1 MEQVH
6 RLHHR
11 AVAAR
16 RNAPAPA
23 PALYNILARGRPR
36 HPTASL
42 SFPTDPVPPVL
53 GQAPSSL
60 IAPFFPSVIPTINP
74 LSGILPTIPHTDTPA
89 PSKPTTGLSSTSP
102 VETDTPAPVLNTT
115 SSPISQGANSTTLA
129 TTTSSYSLPP
139 QVPTV
144 VTQVVPPSSS
154 TSALNNNNN
163 NNNNNTTTS
172 TSQTSG
178 ATTSSGSV
186 AAGVVVGLVG
196 ACAMVVFL
204 VFLVRRKLRKPHDDF
219 DATDFRRSAILMH
232 DPPAHEDVVARGYNP
247 RPPTMIERKMAS
259 IPAVTYGN
267 MYKVP
272 PAGYYNP
279 ASGPD
284 NQAMFAGGQ
293 LGNSSG
299 SPHTQVPFTDGQLM
313 NPFVSAPPS
322 PGSFA
327 TAGHSQSSNGGLVT
341 PKAPYIMKPPL
352 GPRRTSRPATGSD
365 PGAANGF
372 TFPQRQ
378 GSRPGTAE
386 RQQEQNVIPEQVPSD
401 DYVDLSRS
409 SVSSFQAAQY
419 EAISRKLATDVP
431 RGFDDVDVT
440 SVMAPSS
447 LEYIDEAPPVPPKSP
462 FEDPEYAAVQPSTES
477 DDDAPPPVPS
487 KSPFEDPAPEHETE
501 IMQDSL
507 RESYTSYQTLRT
519 PELLDFPVPP
529 SPALTLMSRHRVDS
543 WPPTLP
549 ELKLDLGLQGTQPLN
564 AIKWKSA
571 APKYSSSPLAAND
584 MTMGDE
590 VGETGMPL
598 VLSTAEATHKSRPDT
613 VYDPADAYGGI

>member
-11 AVAAR
+11 AVAAAR
-16 RNAPAPA
+16 RNAPAP
-23 PALYNILARGRPR
+23 LYNILARDGPG
-36 HPTASL
+36 L

-53 GQAPSSL
+53 GQAASSL
-60 IAPFFPSVIPTINP
+60 IAPFLPPAIPTINP

-89 PSKPTTGLSSTSP
+89 PLKPTTGLSSTSP
-102 VETDTPAPVLNTT
+102 VETHTPAPVLNTT
-115 SSPISQGANSTTLA
+115 SSPVSQGTDSTTLA

-163 NNNNNTTTS
+163 NNTS

-232 DPPAHEDVVARGYNP
+232 DPPGHEDVVARGYNP
-247 RPPTMIERKMAS
+247 RPPTMIERKMANSPS
-259 IPAVTYGN
+259 IPAATYGN
-267 MYKVP
+267 MYNVP

-341 PKAPYIMKPPL
+341 PKAPYIMKPPP
-352 GPRRTSRPATGSD
+352 GPRRTSRPATGND

-409 SVSSFQAAQY
+409 SVSPFQAAQY

-462 FEDPEYAAVQPSTES
+462 FEGYAAVEPSTES

-501 IMQDSL
+501 IMQDSV

-529 SPALTLMSRHRVDS
+529 SPSLTLMSRHRVDS

-564 AIKWKSA
+564 AIKWKNA
-571 APKYSSSPLAAND
+571 APKYPSSPLAAND